1 MLQAQGH
8 SLQAHTHGAYD
19 TGHIHKYTDAYAGCG
34 NPVENLLDLF
44 KKKHKVVLEYLLPNS
59 PHLPSEFLGPVGK
72 SNIKVTGVSGA
83 ITSSETRP
91 KNMFV
96 VYIMKVF

>member
-1 MLQAQGH
+1 MMQTQGDT
-8 SLQAHTHGAYD
+8 LQAHTHGAYD
-19 TGHIHKYTDAYAGCG
+19 TGHTHKYTDTYAQWGG
-34 NPVENLLDLF
+34 GRNGHAGPKDKDYKND
-44 KKKHKVVLEYLLPNS
+44 EYEYKAS
-59 PHLPSEFLGPVGK
+59 RTTYTGK

-83 ITSSETRP
+83 TTSSETRP

>member
-19 TGHIHKYTDAYAGCG
+19 TGHIHKYTDTYAGYRRSGG
-34 NPVENLLDLF
+34 NLLENVLDLF
-44 KKKHKVVLEYLLPNS
+44 KKKRKVVLEYLFPNS
-59 PHLPSEFLGPVGK
+59 PPLPSEFLGPVGK

-91 KNMFV
+91 KNMFS
-96 VYIMKVF
+96 